1 MWLGASLELSA
12 LGARPSLILL
22 GLLLGLGA
30 VLSHWLASLTGQL
43 LSLSM
48 LAAAQLGVP
57 VAAATVGTSLR
68 VLAPGGAAALILGAL
83 VTIAVAT
90 IAGGAAARHQGVSVR
105 PAARPTDPDMPEARS
120 P

>member
-30 VLSHWLASLTGQL
+30 VLRHWLASLTGQP
-43 LSLSM
+43 LSRST

-83 VTIAVAT
+83 VTIAVAA
-90 IAGGAAARHQGVSVR
+90 IAGGAAARHQRVIAR
-105 PAARPTDPDMPEARS
+105 PATRPTHPDLPEARL